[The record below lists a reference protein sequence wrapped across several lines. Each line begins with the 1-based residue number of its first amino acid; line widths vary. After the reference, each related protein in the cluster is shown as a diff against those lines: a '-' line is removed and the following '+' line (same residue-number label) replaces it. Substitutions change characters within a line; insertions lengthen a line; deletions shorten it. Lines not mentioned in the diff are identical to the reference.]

1 MSHHGLTRQLGF
13 WTATLVV
20 VASMIGSGIFGNTG
34 IIQHAVANPGYV
46 MVLWLI
52 GGLLALSG
60 ALCYAELSTVMPHA
74 GGEYVYLKNIFGL
87 LPSFLTGWVSFVV
100 AFSAPAASAA
110 LLSSEY
116 AEKTV
121 ALLDPTSPLVPFLQS
136 PVNQKIVACGMVMLF
151 TAIHMF
157 GVRAGGYLQN
167 ILTVVKLGL
176 VLAFVGAGLYVALFV
191 QNTPVTETVSPGNA
205 IAWGGTGVG
214 LLYVTF
220 AYSGWN
226 SAAYLAEEVKD
237 PKKTLPRALI
247 VGTLI
252 TTTLYVL
259 LNLVYYL
266 AVPADELAGE
276 KAVAAMSAGS
286 LFGARVSAL
295 FNLGFFFILMS
306 TLSAT
311 IMLGP
316 RVYFAMARDNLFF
329 QAASRVSPRFGT
341 PIVSFVLQGLLAILY
356 IISGTY
362 EQIQTYMGFALAIF
376 PVVAVFGLM
385 KLRKDRPDLR
395 DHYRTPWYPLTP
407 LFFILVSVFVMVA
420 SLIYSYEECL
430 IALAVVFSGVPL
442 YFAWMRIVHRGKD
455 HEELR
460 QTLMNLPLFHGTGE
474 LLDGDEDADHGHSGF
489 SEYPDYPHPDE
500 DSDTSGLNGIPAPA
514 TNGAGRESAA
524 AESAGPGRK
533 SQSGHSAQK
542 GKARHSQGSADS
554 AESSGISSTM
564 QSQEDVRLAIS
575 RRRS

>member
-1 MSHHGLTRQLGF
+1 MSNGLTRQLGF

-20 VASMIGSGIFGNTG
+20 IASMIGSGIFGNTG
-34 IIQHAVANPGYV
+34 IIQQAVANPGYV
-46 MVLWLI
+46 ILLWLV

-60 ALCYAELSTVMPHA
+60 ALCYAELSTIMPHA

-110 LLSSEY
+110 LLSSVY

-136 PVNQKIVACGMVMLF
+136 AVNQKIVACGLVLLF
-151 TAIHMF
+151 TGIHMF

-167 ILTVVKLGL
+167 ILTVVKLAL
-176 VLAFVGAGLYVALFV
+176 VVGFVGAGLYVALLV
-191 QNTPVTETVSPGNA
+191 KEIPIAEKVTSGQA

-237 PKKTLPRALI
+237 PKKTLPKALI
-247 VGTLI
+247 VGTLL
-252 TTTLYVL
+252 TTTLYIL

-266 AVPADELAGE
+266 AVPAETLAGKE
-276 KAVAAMSAGS
+276 AVAAMSAGS
-286 LFGARVSAL
+286 LFGARVTAL
-295 FNLGFFFILMS
+295 FNLGFFFILIS

-329 QAASRVSPRFGT
+329 QAASKVSPRFGT
-341 PIVSFVLQGLLAILY
+341 PIVSFLLQGLLAVIY

-376 PVVAVFGLM
+376 PVVAVAGLM
-385 KLRKDRPDLR
+385 KLRKDRPDLNG
-395 DHYRTPWYPLTP
+395 HYKTPWYPFIP
-407 LFFILVSVFVMVA
+407 LFFIGVSIFVMVA
-420 SLIYSYEECL
+420 SLLYSYEECL
-430 IALAVVFSGVPL
+430 IALGVVLSGVPL
-442 YFAWMRIVHRGKD
+442 YFIWMRIVHRGKD

-474 LLDGDEDADHGHSGF
+474 FLEEDDDSDYGHSGF
-489 SEYPDYPHPDE
+489 SEYPDYPMPEDPDTSAGESIENSSNGKNSSNGNSTHPAEEATKSDSGKAPEASSEHRNSSDE
-500 DSDTSGLNGIPAPA
+500 DA
-514 TNGAGRESAA
+514 
-524 AESAGPGRK
+524 
-533 SQSGHSAQK
+533 
-542 GKARHSQGSADS
+542 
-554 AESSGISSTM
+554 
-564 QSQEDVRLAIS
+564 QEDVQLAFS
-575 RRRS
+575 RRRP